1 MSIERLLAADAAM
14 NLCILACV
22 QLGLGRLNAKRI
34 AAALAVLEAD
44 TVICRI
50 AGVAFLRFWLF
61 QALFCVF
68 AGFALTGR
76 NGGARTGI
84 VASCCILLSTLAA
97 AGIASLSRP
106 FRLDLL
112 AAGCILIICVLRMRR
127 HDRSVLRIQLCVEL
141 AGSTDRFT
149 AMIDTG
155 NRLTEPKSH
164 LPVVIAEAG
173 CIPHIASAAASSK
186 RVRKIPFS
194 VLGGGGEMECIDA
207 DRVTVCLPDGRQ
219 IPAPPCRIGIF
230 QGRIP
235 GLHRALAPAEF
246 LFIQSS

>member
-1 MSIERLLAADAAM
+1 MSIERLLAADVAM
-14 NLCILACV
+14 NLCILTCV
-22 QLGLGRLNAKRI
+22 QLGLGRLNMRRI

-50 AGVAFLRFWLF
+50 AGAAFLRFWPF
-61 QALFCVF
+61 QALFCAG

-76 NGGARTGI
+76 SVGVRSASI
-84 VASCCILLSTLAA
+84 ASCCILLSTLAA
-97 AGIASLSRP
+97 GGIAALARP

-112 AAGCILIICVLRMRR
+112 AAGSILIICVLRMRR
-127 HDRSVLRIQLCVEL
+127 HDRSALRIQLCVEL

-173 CIPHIASAAASSK
+173 CVSHIASAALSSK
-186 RVRKIPFS
+186 RVCKIPFS

-230 QGRIP
+230 RGRIP

-246 LFIQSS
+246 LFIQCF